1 MPEADQS
8 PAGGGRP
15 GVMAVNRRLER
26 LGGPFREELSEL
38 LLREVNDP
46 RLARL
51 VSITRVVISSDL
63 RHARVDVSVMGDE
76 EEKVSA
82 LEGLTAAAPFLRR
95 KLNNRVSL
103 RRIPELFFRRDDS
116 LEQGAHVSDLLKQI
130 ADDRDNP

>member
-1 MPEADQS
+1 
-8 PAGGGRP
+8 
-15 GVMAVNRRLER
+15 MAVNRRLER
-26 LGGPFREELSEL
+26 LGGLFREELSEL

-76 EEKVSA
+76 EDKVSA

-95 KLNNRVSL
+95 KLINRVSL
-103 RRIPELFFRRDDS
+103 RRIPELSFRRDDS

>member
-1 MPEADQS
+1 
-8 PAGGGRP
+8 
-15 GVMAVNRRLER
+15 MAVNRRLER
-26 LGGPFREELSEL
+26 LGGLFQEELSEL
-38 LLREVNDP
+38 LLREVKDP

-63 RHARVDVSVMGDE
+63 RHARVYVSVMGDE
-76 EEKVSA
+76 EEKVSS

-103 RRIPELFFRRDDS
+103 RRIPELSFRRDDS

-130 ADDRDNP
+130 ANDRDSP